1 MSHFI
6 EDDPNFYKR
15 NSIFEEDHLDDDEGD
30 NEISF
35 WCTETEEEEEE
46 RLQAYAEHKR
56 KSEEEAEEYREY
68 CETMNRLEAVY
79 YGREDYM

>member
-15 NSIFEEDHLDDDEGD
+15 NSIFEEDHLDDDEDD

-35 WCTETEEEEEE
+35 WCTETEEE

-56 KSEEEAEEYREY
+56 KSEEEIEEYREY